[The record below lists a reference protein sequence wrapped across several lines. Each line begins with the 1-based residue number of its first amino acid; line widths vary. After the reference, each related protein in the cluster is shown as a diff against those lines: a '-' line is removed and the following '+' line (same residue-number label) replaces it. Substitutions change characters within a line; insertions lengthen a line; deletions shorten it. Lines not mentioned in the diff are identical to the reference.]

1 MITALAD
8 SISRLAAAHPR
19 WELFLSGVLAAAL
32 LVVIWAW
39 AERLERAS

>member
-8 SISRLAAAHPR
+8 AISRLAAAHPR
-19 WELFLSGVLAAAL
+19 WELFISGVLAAAL
-32 LVVIWAW
+32 LGVIWAW